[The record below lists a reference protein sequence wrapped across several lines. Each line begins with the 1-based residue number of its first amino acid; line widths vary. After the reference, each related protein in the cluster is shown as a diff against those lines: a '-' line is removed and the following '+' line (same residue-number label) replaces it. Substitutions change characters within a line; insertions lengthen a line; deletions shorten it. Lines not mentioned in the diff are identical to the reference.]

1 MSSAVDS
8 WTLRRACLR
17 WQPPRLE
24 KKKDNETL
32 AALGP
37 QHAVPAS
44 LKALVGSDGS
54 PPSSSSNYDRPQG
67 ARAKRGEAERTASGK
82 GGQEGGGRG
91 EGSSSNRHFV
101 LGRNQ
106 SMARHQEWSPRLSC
120 TTPHQGDEPTAIPR
134 LCSLQD
140 PCKGEGED
148 PLGVS
153 SNSRLIR
160 LGNAIRCHVIY
171 FTGPSAK
178 LGDVEGL
185 CHHLSEGSLGFS

>member
-1 MSSAVDS
+1 MAPLLPPLLIM
-8 WTLRRACLR
+8 TGPRGPEQREERLRGQRAGKEGRKEEGEEREAAATDILFWGETSPWPDTR
-17 WQPPRLE
+17 SGRLAFPAPP
-24 KKKDNETL
+24 
-32 AALGP
+32 A
-37 QHAVPAS
+37 
-44 LKALVGSDGS
+44 
-54 PPSSSSNYDRPQG
+54 
-67 ARAKRGEAERTASGK
+67 
-82 GGQEGGGRG
+82 
-91 EGSSSNRHFV
+91 NRH
-101 LGRNQ
+101 
-106 SMARHQEWSPRLSC
+106 
-120 TTPHQGDEPTAIPR
+120 QGEEPTAIPR

-160 LGNAIRCHVIY
+160 LGNAIRCQVIY